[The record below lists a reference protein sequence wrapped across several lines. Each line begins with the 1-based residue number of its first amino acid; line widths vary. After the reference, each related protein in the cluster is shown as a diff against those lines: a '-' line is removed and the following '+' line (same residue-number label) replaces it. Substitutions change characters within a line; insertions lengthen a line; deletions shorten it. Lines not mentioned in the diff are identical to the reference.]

1 MEKELYRARYGK
13 WLFGVCAGMAEYM
26 NLSPMTVRLIFAGM
40 SLFFG
45 GGIFVYLVSIFIIPM
60 EPKDRDLV
68 ESAQEEE

>member
-1 MEKELYRARYGK
+1 MVWGS
-13 WLFGVCAGMAEYM
+13 FGVCHI
-26 NLSPMTVRLIFAGM
+26 L

-60 EPKDRDLV
+60 EPKDRDIV